1 MEDGKRRIV
10 YADNVRGEATIPIKS
25 EYLMQFTECLL
36 KSGYSVKIRDDGDET
51 EVTIRRAET

>member
-10 YADNVRGEATIPIKS
+10 YADNAKAEITIPIKS
-25 EYLMQFTECLL
+25 EYFMQFTEILL

-51 EVTIRRAET
+51 EVTIRRE

>member
-10 YADNVRGEATIPIKS
+10 YVDNVKGEITIPIKT

-51 EVTIRRAET
+51 EVTIRRE

>member
-10 YADNVRGEATIPIKS
+10 YADNVRGEITIPIKS
-25 EYLMQFTECLL
+25 EYFLQFAECLL

-51 EVTIRRAET
+51 EVTIRRE

>member
-10 YADNVRGEATIPIKS
+10 YVDNVRGEITIPIKT

-51 EVTIRRAET
+51 EVMIRRE

>member
-10 YADNVRGEATIPIKS
+10 YADNVRGEITIPIKS

-51 EVTIRRAET
+51 EVTIRRE